1 MAKVLKRPT
10 PVSKKKGGMT
20 APDGMV
26 VLFTIVDKKKGDLY
40 ADLIQCRSQSDVF
53 HDGQMWED
61 IELLEDHADLLTVNI
76 DIGAF
81 RIKLFAFEADF
92 TGRRFL
98 EHVETI
104 L

>member
-40 ADLIQCRSQSDVF
+40 ADLIQDF
-53 HDGQMWED
+53 E
-61 IELLEDHADLLTVNI
+61 VN
-76 DIGAF
+76 
-81 RIKLFAFEADF
+81 LQ
-92 TGRRFL
+92 
-98 EHVETI
+98 TI
-104 L
+104 LSGQGTADREILLVFALLSQRSEQTAM